1 MDPAKMNELLARM
14 KPEEV
19 RDGLWMIGVFEDWG
33 SMAQAEADE
42 WRRRILA
49 RQGCL
54 ALSDNPRSP
63 SAPHGVVA
71 SSASPQVHTY
81 TPKSCDNPHQRK

>member
-1 MDPAKMNELLARM
+1 MT
-14 KPEEV
+14 PEEIS
-19 RDGLWMIGVFEDWG
+19 DGLWFVDVCKRWG
-33 SMAQAEADE
+33 SMSQAEADE

-54 ALSDNPRSP
+54 ALSDNHRSP

-81 TPKSCDNPHQRK
+81 TPKSCDNPHQRE

>member
-1 MDPAKMNELLARM
+1 MDPAKMNELLSLMTSDEIA
-14 KPEEV
+14 
-19 RDGLWMIGVFEDWG
+19 DGLWFVDVCERNGNVD
-33 SMAQAEADE
+33 QAETDE
-42 WRRRILA
+42 WRRRLLA

-54 ALSDNPRSP
+54 ALSDNHRSP

-81 TPKSCDNPHQRK
+81 TPKSCDDPHQRE